1 MGAKEELSPTL
12 LGVNNMAMKFL
23 PGNLR
28 LLTVISVNREIVA
41 GVKYELV
48 VNALQESNGERI
60 VCDLVV
66 LERPWIVNQWGEK
79 WRTLLHSNCT
89 VDGVEV
95 EQPPN
100 GGPSETFQVNPVF
113 NRQQTLAL
121 TEDRIRELEAQ
132 ILRGNQ
138 KRVDNI
144 NFNKGTSVPLEPM
157 PTETPPQSPVA
168 PLYPSLDGLSVGVR
182 EELDK
187 FFQAQQQ
194 PSQPPVNAGGA
205 IVVQTTNPVQSVPE
219 PTLIN
224 GPTESVVVVGS
235 TDDLSTVQY
244 STNNNGN
251 LPEMLPT
258 PISNTGDDQDNGQQ
272 RTIPVFEND
281 QDNVQQRIVPVFE
294 NMTPEIKNNN
304 NKDANNQQ
312 KDRRRRNSQDLNS
325 QGFVGI
331 ERVKRSFGVRNGD
344 EEEDILAEVKSE
356 LD

>member
-1 MGAKEELSPTL
+1 
-12 LGVNNMAMKFL
+12 MKFL

-66 LERPWIVNQWGEK
+66 LEKPWIVNQWGEK

-89 VDGVEV
+89 VEGVEV

-100 GGPSETFQVNPVF
+100 GVPTETFQVNPVF
-113 NRQQTLAL
+113 NRPQTVAL
-121 TEDRIRELEAQ
+121 TEDRIRELEEQ

-138 KRVDNI
+138 RRVDNI

-168 PLYPSLDGLSVGVR
+168 PLYPSLDGLSGGVR
-182 EELDK
+182 DELDK
-187 FFQAQQQ
+187 FFHAQQQ
-194 PSQPPVNAGGA
+194 LTVQQQQQPLEEQNQSPVDAGGA

-244 STNNNGN
+244 STTNNGQ

-258 PISNTGDDQDNGQQ
+258 PISNTGDDQDNVQQ
-272 RTIPVFEND
+272 RTVPVFEND

-294 NMTPEIKNNN
+294 TVTPEIKNNN
-304 NKDANNQQ
+304 NNEDANNQL
-312 KDRRRRNSQDLNS
+312 KDRRRRSSHDLIS
-325 QGFVGI
+325 QGFLEIGLM
-331 ERVKRSFGVRNGD
+331 KRSVIGRNGD
-344 EEEDILAEVKSE
+344 EKEDVLAEVKSE
-356 LD
+356 FD